1 MVQAA
6 ALPAAADLYND
17 IEPETGRKIGW
28 RDHIPGLVLA
38 VLATMAAGFVSDH
51 YGAPLTLM
59 ALLIGL
65 ALNFLSADKRMAP
78 GLGFA
83 SKTLL
88 RWGIVL
94 VGVRITLAQILALGW
109 PSLLAVVVILA
120 LTMLA
125 GILVARAVGFDAAF
139 GTLAGGAVAIC
150 GASAAL
156 ALATTLGE
164 KRAGQAQ
171 LALVLVGI
179 SAASATA
186 MFFYP
191 LIAHAIGFSD
201 RQAGFML
208 GASIHD
214 VAQALGA
221 GYSFSEHA
229 GQVAAIVKLTRV
241 ALLAPVLAI
250 VAMFFPSE
258 GGGKAKAA
266 LVPWFVLGFFAL
278 AGVNSTGLIPAMV
291 SQSAQAIATGFLAC
305 AVAATGIRAPM
316 ASLLETGPRPLLV
329 ILASSL
335 VALVLSLGAAW
346 LLLR

>member
-1 MVQAA
+1 MAQAIP
-6 ALPAAADLYND
+6 LPAAADLYND
-17 IEPETGRKIGW
+17 IEPDTGRRLGW
-28 RDHIPGLVLA
+28 RDHIPGLMVA
-38 VLATMAAGFVSDH
+38 ALATMAASFVSDH

-83 SKTLL
+83 SRTLL

-94 VGVRITLAQILALGW
+94 VGARITLEQILGLGW
-109 PSLLAVVVILA
+109 PSLLAVAVILL
-120 LTMLA
+120 LTLLT
-125 GILVARAVGFDAAF
+125 GVVVAKAAGFDAAF

-164 KRAGQAQ
+164 KRASQAQ

-179 SAASATA
+179 SAASAAA

-191 LIAHAIGFSD
+191 LIAHALRFSD
-201 RQAGFML
+201 NQAGFML

-221 GYSFSEHA
+221 GYSFSERA

-241 ALLAPVLAI
+241 ALLAPVLGL
-250 VAMFFPSE
+250 VALFFPGE
-258 GGGKAKAA
+258 GSGKAKAA

-278 AGVNSTGLIPAMV
+278 AGVNSTGLIPAMIGKG
-291 SQSAQAIATGFLAC
+291 AQTLATAFLAC

-316 ASLLETGPRPLLV
+316 GSLLETGPRPLLV

-335 VALVLSLGAAW
+335 TALVLALAAAW
-346 LLLR
+346 LLLG